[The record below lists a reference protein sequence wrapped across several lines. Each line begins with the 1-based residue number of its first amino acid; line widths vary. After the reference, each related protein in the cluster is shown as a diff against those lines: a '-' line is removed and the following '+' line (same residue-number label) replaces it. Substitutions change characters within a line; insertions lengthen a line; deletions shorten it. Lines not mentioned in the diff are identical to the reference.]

1 MSVGFGTVARP
12 GSLGWRRT
20 VSTGLVV
27 GAAAIS
33 IVSLLAIGGTDE
45 LGWDFRY
52 TYLRAAQLVL
62 DGGSPYPPLDDA
74 VLGNGTAY
82 VYPPQL
88 AVALAPLAALP
99 PDFVV
104 WVAFAGALA
113 ALVGALLLIG
123 VRDVRCYAAVLIW
136 GSTSNALEMTNLSA
150 FLALAL
156 ALAWRFRATVWPL
169 ATILGLTISVK
180 LFLWPMALWAVATKR
195 YRAAVG
201 AIGLGLV
208 VTFGA
213 WAVIGFE
220 DLARYPELLRRFSEI
235 HEGNS
240 YSLVAVA
247 GALGYG
253 TVYGQALS
261 LVIGGAL
268 AALSVYFGWQMR
280 DDERSFIAAIGAALA
295 LTPVAWLHF
304 YVLLAV
310 PLAIARPR
318 FSPIWLLPIVLWVCP
333 RSGNGDGL
341 QPFVPAA
348 VLAMLLVALIV
359 APGGMRQVSESSP

>member
-52 TYLRAAQLVL
+52 SYLRAAQLVL

-74 VLGNGTAY
+74 VLGSGTEY

-99 PDFVV
+99 SDFVV
-104 WVAFAGALA
+104 WVAFAGALG
-113 ALVGALLLIG
+113 ALVGALLLLG
-123 VRDVRCYAAVLIW
+123 VRDVRCYASVLVW

-180 LFLWPMALWAVATKR
+180 LFLWPLALWAVATKR

-235 HEGNS
+235 HGENS
-240 YSLVAVA
+240 YSIVAVA
-247 GALGYG
+247 AALGFG

-268 AALSVYFGWQMR
+268 AALALYFGWQMR
-280 DDERSFIAAIGAALA
+280 DDRSFIAAIGAALA

-304 YVLLAV
+304 YVLLVV

-318 FSPIWLLPIVLWVCP
+318 FAPIWLLPIVLWVCP
-333 RSGNGDGL
+333 RAGNGDGV
-341 QPFVPAA
+341 QPFIPAA
-348 VLAMLLVALIV
+348 VVAVLLVALV
-359 APGGMRQVSESSP
+359 ATPKDVRQASESSA